1 MNRDGDGFL
10 LNTSDW
16 SEEVM
21 YEYIIIFSLLILT
34 GCATHSVTLGPM
46 TVYGSNEQSIPEP
59 RRE

>member
-1 MNRDGDGFL
+1 MKL
-10 LNTSDW
+10 
-16 SEEVM
+16 
-21 YEYIIIFSLLILT
+21 IFALVLLILT

>member
-1 MNRDGDGFL
+1 MK
-10 LNTSDW
+10 
-16 SEEVM
+16 
-21 YEYIIIFSLLILT
+21 LLIILTLLLLT